1 MTVFGALAGI
11 PSGHVR
17 SAPQSRT
24 FLGQALRSANDP
36 ERTLSL
42 GSSTFPHEQ
51 EVGAII
57 VAAIGGFIAGVALIF
72 PMRQKDV
79 ALFGRGKK
87 CS

>member
-1 MTVFGALAGI
+1 MTTV
-11 PSGHVR
+11 P
-17 SAPQSRT
+17 
-24 FLGQALRSANDP
+24 DP
-36 ERTLSL
+36 ERTLAL
-42 GSSTFPHEQ
+42 GSLTFPHKQ

-79 ALFGRGKK
+79 ALFGRGMK

>member
-1 MTVFGALAGI
+1 MIRG
-11 PSGHVR
+11 
-17 SAPQSRT
+17 SAIADSIFAPTLFRPEFSHI
-24 FLGQALRSANDP
+24 LNL

-42 GSSTFPHEQ
+42 GSLTFPHEQ

-79 ALFGRGKK
+79 ALFGRGMK

>member
-1 MTVFGALAGI
+1 M
-11 PSGHVR
+11 
-17 SAPQSRT
+17 SA
-24 FLGQALRSANDP
+24 FDP

-42 GSSTFPHEQ
+42 GSSTFPHRQ
-51 EVGAII
+51 EVGVII

-79 ALFGRGKK
+79 ALFGRGMK

>member
-1 MTVFGALAGI
+1 MGRCT
-11 PSGHVR
+11 
-17 SAPQSRT
+17 SAC
-24 FLGQALRSANDP
+24 DP

-42 GSSTFPHEQ
+42 GSLTFPHEQ

-79 ALFGRGKK
+79 ALFGRGMKF
-87 CS
+87 S

>member
-1 MTVFGALAGI
+1 MDSLTGVA
-11 PSGHVR
+11 SENVR
-17 SAPQSRT
+17 FTPESRP

-42 GSSTFPHEQ
+42 GSLTFPHEQ

-79 ALFGRGKK
+79 ALLGRGMK

>member
-1 MTVFGALAGI
+1 MQAILIRG
-11 PSGHVR
+11 
-17 SAPQSRT
+17 SAIADSLVAPTLFRLEFSHI
-24 FLGQALRSANDP
+24 LDP

-42 GSSTFPHEQ
+42 GSLTFPHEQ

-79 ALFGRGKK
+79 ALFGRGMK